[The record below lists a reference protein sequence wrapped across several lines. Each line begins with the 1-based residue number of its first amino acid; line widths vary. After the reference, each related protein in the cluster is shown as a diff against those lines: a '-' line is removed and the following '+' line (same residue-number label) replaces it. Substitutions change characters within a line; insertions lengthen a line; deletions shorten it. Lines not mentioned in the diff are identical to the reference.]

1 MSDIYRVEY
10 RYTLKGQQMI
20 SGMDYQTDLAFL
32 GSEPDPDEVVDA
44 VDGHLTDRFRHCLST
59 LGVIDEIHIR
69 ERVLGADVPKT
80 ASKQLDLVGAC
91 VLGAQELPL
100 ELCGVIARKTNAAI
114 RSGHGWIFMPPL
126 LDNAQ
131 SNSEGQLVLG
141 GEYQA
146 NLALFAAL
154 LDDDINTGVFTI
166 DKLHPVVYSETRR
179 KRGDSPFTFQVTSAP
194 VRRKIHFLRSREQ
207 AAV

>member
-1 MSDIYRVEY
+1 VSDIYRAEY
-10 RYTLKGQQMI
+10 HYTLKGQQMVT
-20 SGMDYQTDLAFL
+20 GFDYQTDLAFL
-32 GSEPDPDEVVDA
+32 GSEPSPAEVVSELD
-44 VDGHLTDRFRHCLST
+44 DKLTDRFRHCLST
-59 LGVIDEIHIR
+59 LGVIDELTIR

-80 ASKQLDLVGAC
+80 AAIQLDLVGSA

-100 ELCGVIARKTNAAI
+100 ELCGVIARKTSAAI
-114 RSGHGWIFMPPL
+114 RSGHGWMFMPPI
-126 LDNAQ
+126 LDAAQ
-131 SNSEGQLVLG
+131 INSEGQLVLG

-179 KRGDSPFTFQVTSAP
+179 KRGDEPFTFQVTSAV
-194 VRRKIHFLRSREQ
+194 VRRKIHFLRSREL